1 MLTVLKISRK
11 KLVKLCFINSCK
23 FLASNLEK
31 LTSYLD
37 KDKLKITWSEF
48 LNLSAEDFDLL
59 TRKNFRTS
67 TLIALKSWRKPN
79 YHRVILFIVLYWW
92 HDIWERL
99 RTRRQRVATVL
110 HSNAR
115 WYSDLYL
122 NTDVLLLADIFENFR
137 DNCVASYG
145 LDPAYYYTLPGFT
158 WDAILKY
165 TGVQFKFTDIDMVMF
180 VKCSIREG
188 LSQCSKRYT
197 QANNKYMQS
206 IHRNHRCI
214 LYIST
219 LTTCTVGQYAN
230 YCRWVDDVENFNVMD
245 VALDSSR

>member
-1 MLTVLKISRK
+1 MININWKLHGQNFLIPARRISIYLREKIY
-11 KLVKLCFINSCK
+11 FH
-23 FLASNLEK
+23 
-31 LTSYLD
+31 
-37 KDKLKITWSEF
+37 
-48 LNLSAEDFDLL
+48 
-59 TRKNFRTS
+59 TS
-67 TLIALKSWRKPN
+67 TLIELKSWRKPN

-122 NTDVLLLADIFENFR
+122 KTDILLLADIFENFR

-145 LDPAYYYTLPGFT
+145 LDPAYYYTLPSFT

-165 TGVQFKFTDIDMVMF
+165 TGVQFKLFTDIDMF
-180 VKCSIREG
+180 VKCSIRES

-197 QANNKYMQS
+197 QANNKCN
-206 IHRNHRCI
+206 RNHRCI

-230 YCRWVDDVENFNVMD
+230 YCRFSMGWWCRKF
-245 VALDSSR
+245 